1 MFPPRWF
8 GIHVQVTNREGHSE
22 LGVTSLQ
29 TARFIGA
36 DIQPDTQFTDEPNIT
51 THLCDST
58 NPESVADFMKKL
70 GDVKFDIII
79 DDGSHIDTNQLKTL
93 LNFYSYVKDGGFYI
107 IEDIYPGSKVST
119 MPQLLETLCGGD
131 PYFFVGLK
139 NNICVIYKN
148 HLKRSE
154 YRINY

>member
-1 MFPPRWF
+1 M
-8 GIHVQVTNREGHSE
+8 
-22 LGVTSLQ
+22 TSLQ

-58 NPESVADFMKKL
+58 NPDRSADFMKKL

-93 LNFYSYVKDGGFYI
+93 LICCFYVKDGGFYI